1 MRARSIMLTSS
12 AGVRGAGAI
21 PLRLG
26 HMSTPTTVACV
37 KVAVVAEFYPSD
49 RDPVL
54 GVWAHRQALA
64 ARDAGAD
71 VEVLV
76 LHRLV
81 PPQASLRGG
90 AWRTELA
97 KRLREP
103 RRQQRDGLTVT
114 YVPYVSPPRGRGY
127 ARWGAWAAPSLAI
140 ALHRLGRVD
149 LVHAHNAVP
158 AADAVRRAR
167 VRTPLVASLH
177 GGDVLFTPH
186 RAPGGD
192 PARRAGPRGARVG

>member
-81 PPQASLRGG
+81 PPQASLRTKT
-90 AWRTELA
+90 WRSEMRS
-97 KRLREP
+97 RLREP
-103 RRQQRDGLTVT
+103 RRQERDGIAVT
-114 YVPYVSPPRGRGY
+114 YVPYVSPPRSRTY
-127 ARWGAWAAPSLAI
+127 ASWGAWAAPSLAL
-140 ALHRLGRVD
+140 AMRRVAKLD
-149 LVHAHNAVP
+149 LIHAHNAVP
-158 AADAVRRAR
+158 AADAVRR
-167 VRTPLVASLH
+167 T
-177 GGDVLFTPH
+177 
-186 RAPGGD
+186 
-192 PARRAGPRGARVG
+192 RRR